1 MKNNQD
7 IFRKTRVHL
16 TFMNSFM
23 LIVFLLFF
31 IMGTISVMS
40 YIVYNEQK
48 LELEALTEQEMEESY
63 TADSPVKMDATT
75 PISNQGIYINYFL
88 KQNGD
93 VVVGDEF
100 NPELR
105 SLIMDKVKGWSPE
118 AIQVKYVTF
127 TYGSHQEKEIHFLI
141 AGKRVID
148 SGLVKGTLYIGKDVS
163 YLWSMFQWL
172 LAVLLGMLLLF
183 VGIAIGIGQIMTRR
197 AMKPIVHSYQLQLE
211 FLADASHELRTPIS
225 ILKSGLE
232 VMDMGENHQLSSFSS
247 DLLVDLQKEAKS
259 AAKLVDD
266 LMLLARTDSG
276 AQPLFYE
283 TFDFFSL
290 AEQVV
295 RSIQNVTPPSQIQ
308 LNLLSDR
315 SLHFYGDQERM
326 KQLLYILL
334 NNAVQYT
341 QPGGKVTLD
350 YFLEEESQ
358 ATKLCITVTDTG
370 IGMEPEHL
378 DSIFRRF
385 YRVDKNRSR
394 ESGGTGIGLAIAKW
408 IVEAH
413 QGDIEVES
421 TPGVGSTFTI
431 YLPLT

>member
-1 MKNNQD
+1 
-7 IFRKTRVHL
+7 
-16 TFMNSFM
+16 MNSFM

-31 IMGTISVMS
+31 IVGTISVLS

-48 LELEALTEQEMEESY
+48 LELKALTEQELEESY
-63 TADSPVKMDATT
+63 VVEPQGKSGENT
-75 PISNQGIYINYFL
+75 PINNQGIYINYFL
-88 KQNGD
+88 KKNGD

-100 NPELR
+100 NPEMR
-105 SLIMDKVKGWSPE
+105 SLILDKVKGWSPE
-118 AIQVKYVTF
+118 GIQVKYVTF
-127 TYGSHQEKEIHFLI
+127 SVGNQQEVHFLI
-141 AGKRVID
+141 AAKHVLN
-148 SGLVKGTLYIGKDVS
+148 SGGGTGTLYIGKDVS

-197 AMKPIVHSYQLQLE
+197 AMKPIVHSYQLQRE

-232 VMDMGENHQLSSFSS
+232 VMDMGENNQLSSFSS

-283 TFDFFSL
+283 TFDFYSL

-315 SLHFYGDQERM
+315 SLHFYGDLERM

-378 DSIFRRF
+378 ESIFRRF